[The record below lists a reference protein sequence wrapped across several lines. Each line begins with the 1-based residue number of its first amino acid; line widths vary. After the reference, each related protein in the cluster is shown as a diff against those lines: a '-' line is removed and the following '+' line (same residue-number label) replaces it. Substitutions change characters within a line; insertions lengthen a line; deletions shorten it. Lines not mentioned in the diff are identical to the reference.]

1 MKQKIM
7 TSLLLGLSISMILF
21 ACNQQTKTDET
32 AKTDTTKTEMV
43 PMPGFDASMD
53 ATGMAGYPASILAD
67 TLNVKAYEFVANP
80 GDSIP
85 MHSHPDH
92 VIYVLETGTAA
103 ITAKDGTVQTVE
115 FKKGSCMIGGP
126 QAHAAKNTGT
136 TALKLLIVH
145 IYRPR
150 S

>member
-7 TSLLLGLSISMILF
+7 TSLLLGLSISIVLL
-21 ACNQQTKTDET
+21 ACNQESKTAET
-32 AKTDTTKTEMV
+32 AKTDTTTTGTAL
-43 PMPGFDASMD
+43 MPDFDATMD
-53 ATGMAGYPASILAD
+53 ATGVAGYPASILAD
-67 TLNVKAYEFVANP
+67 SLNVKAYEFVAKP

-92 VIYVLETGTAA
+92 MIYVLEGGTAE
-103 ITAKDGTVQTVE
+103 IKAKDGNAQIVE
-115 FKKGSCMIGGP
+115 FKKGTSMISGP
-126 QAHAAKNTGT
+126 QSHSAKNTGT
-136 TALKLLIVH
+136 TDVKLLIVH